1 MKDAVRIQMEDFSQD
16 EEIRALQAS
25 SKRMGGIA
33 TFLGCARDFS
43 EGREVSE
50 ISFDA
55 YGSMALSELKN
66 LRSDAIEKYG
76 LLDAR
81 IVHRIGTVKGGENI
95 VFIAAG
101 AEHRVAA
108 LKACRWMIDELK
120 QRVPIWKKEITPQG
134 ESWVTP
140 HPYRH
145 SRAGGIQ
152 QKTFRVADKTSR
164 LSATRIIT
172 RAPLLIQTPSRYGV
186 AQEILT
192 LTYQTYAAR

>member
-1 MKDAVRIQMEDFSQD
+1 MNEPVRIQTEVFSQD
-16 EEIRALQAS
+16 EEIKALKAS

-55 YGSMALSELKN
+55 YGSMALSEMSK
-66 LRSDAIEKYG
+66 LRSEAIEKFD

-81 IVHRIGTVKGGENI
+81 IVHRIGTVQSGENI

-108 LKACRWMIDELK
+108 LEACRWMIDKLK
-120 QRVPIWKKEITPQG
+120 QCVPIWKKEITPEG
-134 ESWVTP
+134 EAWVTP
-140 HPYRH
+140 HP
-145 SRAGGIQ
+145 
-152 QKTFRVADKTSR
+152 
-164 LSATRIIT
+164 
-172 RAPLLIQTPSRYGV
+172 
-186 AQEILT
+186 
-192 LTYQTYAAR
+192 

>member
-1 MKDAVRIQMEDFSQD
+1 MKEAVRIQQEDFSQD

-55 YGSMALSELKN
+55 YGSMAVSEMKQ
-66 LRSDAIEKYG
+66 LRSEAIDRFG

-81 IVHRIGTVKGGENI
+81 IVHRICTVTAGDNI

-108 LKACRWMIDELK
+108 LEACRWMIDELK
-120 QRVPIWKKEITPQG
+120 LRVPIWKKE
-134 ESWVTP
+134 VTP
-140 HPYRH
+140 GGEAWVVPHP
-145 SRAGGIQ
+145 
-152 QKTFRVADKTSR
+152 
-164 LSATRIIT
+164 
-172 RAPLLIQTPSRYGV
+172 
-186 AQEILT
+186 
-192 LTYQTYAAR
+192 